1 MEQVIRMKA
10 FSRGWIFLFCFSLS
24 AMAQQATPPVS
35 AGNTESPTAAPA
47 RADGQIVL
55 DVVVTDR
62 TGKPI
67 SGLQQ
72 QDFTLLDN
80 KLEQK
85 VLSFQ
90 AVDQT
95 TPGDPTEVILL
106 VDEVNTSFTSVSY
119 ERSQIENFLKQNGGK
134 LPQPVSL
141 IFFSDQNTEIQNTAS
156 RDGNALLAEFD
167 KSETA
172 LRTIRRSAGFYGAED
187 RLQLSLRTLGSL
199 AEHEASKPGRKLLIW
214 ISPGWPILSGPR
226 VELSGRQQQGIFNE
240 VVAMSQA
247 LRQARITLSSVDPLG
262 TADSGGLRT
271 TYYQEFLK
279 GLKKANQA
287 QAGNLALQVLATQS
301 GGQVLYSSND
311 ITAEIARCA
320 SDAEAY
326 YVLSFDP
333 PRADGPNDYRPIE
346 VKVDKPGLTV
356 RTRTGY
362 YAQP

>member
-1 MEQVIRMKA
+1 MKS
-10 FSRGWIFLFCFSLS
+10 FSRVWIFLFCFSLP
-24 AMAQQATPPVS
+24 AMAQQATPPAS
-35 AGNTESPTAAPA
+35 AGNLESPTAAPA
-47 RADGQIVL
+47 AGADGHIML
-55 DVVVTDR
+55 DVVVNDR

-67 SGLQQ
+67 SGLQE

-80 KLEQK
+80 KLPQK
-85 VLSFQ
+85 LLSFQ
-90 AVDQT
+90 AVDPT
-95 TPGDPTEVILL
+95 TPGALTEVILL
-106 VDEVNTSFTSVSY
+106 VDAINTSFTSVSY

-134 LPQPVSL
+134 LAQPVSL
-141 IFFSDQNTEIQNTAS
+141 IFLSDQNTEVQNMAS

-167 KSETA
+167 KHETA
-172 LRTIRRSAGFYGAED
+172 LRTIRRSQGFYGAED

-199 AEHEASKPGRKLLIW
+199 AEYEARKPGRKVLIW
-214 ISPGWPILSGPR
+214 VSPGWPILSGPR
-226 VELSGRQQQGIFNE
+226 VELSSRQQQGIFNE

-271 TYYQEFLK
+271 VYYQEFLK
-279 GLKKANQA
+279 GLKQASQA

-311 ITAEIARCA
+311 ITGEIARCA
-320 SDAEAY
+320 SDADAY
-326 YVLSFDP
+326 YVLTFDP
-333 PRADGPNDYRPIE
+333 APADGPNDYRPIE